1 MPILE
6 TNVLLVHV
14 EHVAPR
20 GRGAPPSLGRRH
32 KRPVDQLMTVATVP
46 PEGFKW
52 IVPAGQPDRLGLV
65 DWLFQAA
72 HLVPGSLQWGG
83 ATDRRVR
90 LKTARQLW
98 SDQNV

>member
-1 MPILE
+1 MYFWSMLSMWPQEDGGPHL
-6 TNVLLVHV
+6 
-14 EHVAPR
+14 AW
-20 GRGAPPSLGRRH
+20 ARRH
-32 KRPVDQLMTVATVP
+32 KRPVDQLITVAVVP

-90 LKTARQLW
+90 LKTAQQLW
-98 SDQNV
+98 PDQNV